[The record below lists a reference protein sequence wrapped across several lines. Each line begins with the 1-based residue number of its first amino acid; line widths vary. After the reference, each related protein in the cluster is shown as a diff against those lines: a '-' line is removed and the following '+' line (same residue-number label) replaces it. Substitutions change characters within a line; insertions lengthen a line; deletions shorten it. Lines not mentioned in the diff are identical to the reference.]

1 MHKTVLRVL
10 VVFTVGFLA
19 IGAILGFVGNG
30 DCGSVFSPA
39 DHCSGDLAVQRALV
53 IAFIGLG
60 LTTMAAA
67 IVTDLPATKD
77 DSRQDEHLDG

>member
-1 MHKTVLRVL
+1 MEKKVLRVL
-10 VVFTVGFLA
+10 VVFTIGFLA
-19 IGAILGFVGNG
+19 IGVILGFVGNG

-39 DHCSGDLAVQRALV
+39 DHCSSDLAVQRALV

-67 IVTDLPATKD
+67 IVTDQPTKGHDRHRD
-77 DSRQDEHLDG
+77 DGDE